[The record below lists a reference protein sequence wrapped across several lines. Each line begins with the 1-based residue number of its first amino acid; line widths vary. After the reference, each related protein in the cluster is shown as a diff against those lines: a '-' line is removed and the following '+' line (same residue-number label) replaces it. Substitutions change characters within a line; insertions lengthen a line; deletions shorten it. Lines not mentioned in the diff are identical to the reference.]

1 MIQDSRENECGEVII
16 ISTGWK
22 HTEKRAGRKSKTGE
36 NRKTE
41 AWSLQAP
48 ILGTRDVLFLDL
60 CFITTIAAH

>member
-1 MIQDSRENECGEVII
+1 METHREKSGE
-16 ISTGWK
+16 
-22 HTEKRAGRKSKTGE
+22 KSKTGE